1 MVMEGFIESYFKI
14 IIFKAKPEE
23 AFPELFFKI

>member
-1 MVMEGFIESYFKI
+1 MDGTGFIESFFKI
-14 IIFKAKPEE
+14 ITEKNPQE